1 MRWIVVLPI
10 SILVDKIHL
19 LLAIAGCQ
27 AGTLQPVRQF
37 GLAGFGFKHDR
48 SARSAWTRSAS
59 ASECFATYRV
69 PDVIRG

>member
-10 SILVDKIHL
+10 SILVDKIRL

-48 SARSAWTRSAS
+48 SARERMDAVG
-59 ASECFATYRV
+59 ECQRMLRH
-69 PDVIRG
+69 PSRP